1 MSRIYTY
8 TFTIECASDG
18 TPDLTKVEN
27 LIDLNMQDLVYDDE
41 FIAALDETASVTIQV
56 IPQFGK
62 TNG

>member
-1 MSRIYTY
+1 MSRTYTY

-18 TPDLTKVEN
+18 EPDLTRVEN

-56 IPQFGK
+56 TPQFGK